1 MEPQQHDTVPTG
13 AAVDLLAMDPLV
25 TSRVESYYA
34 EVTSALGAAVRLAKS
49 DARGRHLVARRD
61 LKAGTQVWSGEPYA
75 AITDAQ
81 RSLTHCA
88 YCFQPAATQLLR
100 CSRCKMLRYC
110 NTECQVCAT
119 HRR

>member
-1 MEPQQHDTVPTG
+1 MEPQQHGTVPTG

-119 HRR
+119 RRR